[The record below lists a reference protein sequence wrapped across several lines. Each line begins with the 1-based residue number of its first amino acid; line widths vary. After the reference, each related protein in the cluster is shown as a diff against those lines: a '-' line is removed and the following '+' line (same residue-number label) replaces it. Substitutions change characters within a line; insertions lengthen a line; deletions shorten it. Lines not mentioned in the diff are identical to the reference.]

1 MTTDIKRGHRH
12 GNKYDEDFIKLDG
25 VHKTYLLGV
34 EGIAALR
41 GVDMT
46 IKRGEFV
53 MICGTSGGGKSTML
67 NIIGTIDKPT
77 KGRVTLCGQQITPKT
92 SDDDLARIRL
102 ENLGFVFQTF
112 NLLSSMTAL
121 ENVELP
127 LTFKGLGVTHRNE
140 VAKRLLESVQMG
152 DRLDHFPSML
162 SGGEQQR
169 VTIARS
175 LANEPELL
183 LLDEPTGDL
192 DTMNTNNVM
201 RILLDL
207 NDKGITLIMVTHDMN
222 LIPFATRVI
231 FMRDGKIASTRA
243 LTSQERFDKITELNN
258 SIKQGLDGNK
268 RMDALDVGFKDGQ
281 QQEQRIQKEKRG
293 KSGREQPGNESDD
306 DFSSENDEKDPK
318 SAKRQ
323 RKDRRISDLT
333 DEQKQ
338 LQQIEE
344 ERQRR
349 NKPVIPL
356 VTAVREPGDYDPIF
370 FADPEGMQA
379 KGYQIH
385 VDPNTLAVSSDTPL
399 EDNPY
404 SNLRIGTGNKKP
416 YQQQTQQNTS
426 REERERQKRGYQGLS
441 MMLLGQSGL
450 SQRRSSGY
458 ASAGTAAS
466 PQHQGS
472 HNNSSNNN
480 NNLLHTEI
488 HNAITNPRQEPL
500 DQMQMMLIINQ
511 IGPVILKGMA
521 IAKGATTAAAAAVI
535 IIIIIVA
542 IVETAIRAIRTEVR
556 INISRLQHRS
566 LSILTWIMMIIE
578 MGNQLWVIENT
589 MVMMTSEY
597 FCEFLIFVIYHG
609 LNVQDIVCVFLILIC
624 NFYLNNFLFIINS
637 CNYNSSLFCDY

>member
-1 MTTDIKRGHRH
+1 
-12 GNKYDEDFIKLDG
+12 
-25 VHKTYLLGV
+25 
-34 EGIAALR
+34 
-41 GVDMT
+41 
-46 IKRGEFV
+46 
-53 MICGTSGGGKSTML
+53 
-67 NIIGTIDKPT
+67 
-77 KGRVTLCGQQITPKT
+77 
-92 SDDDLARIRL
+92 
-102 ENLGFVFQTF
+102 
-112 NLLSSMTAL
+112 MTAL

-127 LTFKGLGVTHRNE
+127 LTFKGLGVAHRNE

-222 LIPFATRVI
+222 LIPFATRVV

-281 QQEQRIQKEKRG
+281 QQEQRIKKDKREK
-293 KSGREQPGNESDD
+293 SSREQPGNESDD

-318 SAKRQ
+318 SGKRQ

-404 SNLRIGTGNKKP
+404 SNLRIGNQNKKP
-416 YQQQTQQNTS
+416 YQQQQPNTS
-426 REERERQKRGYQGLS
+426 REERERQKRGYQSLS

-450 SQRRSSGY
+450 SQRRSSAY
-458 ASAGTAAS
+458 ASADTATS
-466 PQHQGS
+466 PKHQGA
-472 HNNSSNNN
+472 
-480 NNLLHTEI
+480 HTYHKVQTPPSQYTRKI
-488 HNAITNPRQEPL
+488 RNINTNPRQELL
-500 DQMQMMLIINQ
+500 DLMQMMLIINQ
-511 IGPVILKGMA
+511 IGQVTVKGMA
-521 IAKGATTAAAAAVI
+521 IAKGATIAAAAVI
-535 IIIIIVA
+535 IVMA

-556 INISRLQHRS
+556 ISISRITHNIKYIQ
-566 LSILTWIMMIIE
+566 
-578 MGNQLWVIENT
+578 
-589 MVMMTSEY
+589 
-597 FCEFLIFVIYHG
+597 
-609 LNVQDIVCVFLILIC
+609 ILIHLKHLMQKMI
-624 NFYLNNFLFIINS
+624 F
-637 CNYNSSLFCDY
+637 SLVGVLKS